1 MKNRIIKS
9 YYFKLKLDSYIT
21 KQDERKVLVTDID
34 NQEKGNYN

>member
-1 MKNRIIKS
+1 MKNKIIKP